1 MTVKPNTAKFEH
13 KYLVLEL
20 DTYDLRTIVQS
31 PGWPAFKTQ
40 MAAWGI
46 VPHLLEMGDE
56 IRGVELGVSWG
67 LNSYMLL
74 ENCPNL
80 VMLTGVDHFLSYM
93 DWDRLIDQEE
103 QDHNYTKLLYNM
115 DLMGPRF
122 SLVRESTVNAS
133 IDLDNESQ
141 DFVFVDADHSM
152 KAVLKDLDHYWP
164 KLKPGGIMAGHDSN
178 LFGVNFAVTSWA
190 KHHGIDPASIET
202 EANSAWWF
210 RKP

>member
-1 MTVKPNTAKFEH
+1 M
-13 KYLVLEL
+13 LEL

-31 PGWPAFKTQ
+31 PGWPEFKIQ
-40 MAAWGI
+40 MAAFGLI
-46 VPHLLEMGDE
+46 PHFLEMGDS
-56 IRGVELGVSWG
+56 IRGIELGVCWG
-67 LNSYMLL
+67 LNSYTLL
-74 ENCPNL
+74 ESCPNL
-80 VMLTGVDHFLSYM
+80 VSLIGVDHFMSYK

-122 SLVRESTVNAS
+122 NLIRESTVNAS
-133 IDLDNESQ
+133 IDIENESQ

-152 KAVLKDLDHYWP
+152 KAVLNDLDHYWP
-164 KLKPGGIMAGHDSN
+164 KIKSGGMMAGHDSN

-202 EANSAWWF
+202 AVNSAWWF